1 MWHRLLDFKRLR
13 QYALVYVKKLS
24 IAIPYAQLF
33 HLFLA
38 G

>member
-1 MWHRLLDFKRLR
+1 MWHRPLDFKRVR
-13 QYALVYVKKLS
+13 QYALLYVKKRSL
-24 IAIPYAQLF
+24 ATPYALLF

>member
-1 MWHRLLDFKRLR
+1 MWHQPLDFKRVR
-13 QYALVYVKKLS
+13 QYALVYVKKAS